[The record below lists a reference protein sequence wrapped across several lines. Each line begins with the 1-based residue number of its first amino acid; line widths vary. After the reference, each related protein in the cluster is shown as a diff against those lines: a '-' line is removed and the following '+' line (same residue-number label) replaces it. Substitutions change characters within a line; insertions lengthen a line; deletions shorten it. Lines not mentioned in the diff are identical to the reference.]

1 MSQEM
6 PASSSVDVRIQAR
19 AWILDAIIDITLH
32 PLLVN
37 KNSDKTEISQEYI
50 RKFFESCNSWIAKTM
65 KGLNLLSFSMPKDR
79 SSLRCMNEVPVVG
92 ILHGSHAVSLQT
104 VQAMFGRINGF
115 ATAWTPI
122 YFGPGTPCKA
132 FTDHVKYK
140 TFLETSSTVH
150 TDPIANIRVDII
162 GNSGLMLAPIHK
174 MKERTR
180 LWTFEGTIDS
190 ALHRGLV
197 NEQVLSIDYFRQ
209 HLLLSWEQTAV
220 DWELVSIAIQKD
232 CSRLNHRD
240 YVPVKGIYVRGSTT
254 VRLQTI
260 HNILD
265 GIPGLKVTWTPVYVG
280 QGASLASS
288 DVYRAFLATS
298 TQDIA
303 DPDPNLMIR
312 VDVKGSSNNAL
323 QAKKRGPKGPRK
335 QLDQLDTGSRD
346 ETATPPPTLPAAA
359 PRHTSEPSVI
369 PRRQPPP
376 RTVRRSTAAQPC

>member
-1 MSQEM
+1 
-6 PASSSVDVRIQAR
+6 
-19 AWILDAIIDITLH
+19 
-32 PLLVN
+32 
-37 KNSDKTEISQEYI
+37 
-50 RKFFESCNSWIAKTM
+50 
-65 KGLNLLSFSMPKDR
+65 
-79 SSLRCMNEVPVVG
+79 
-92 ILHGSHAVSLQT
+92 
-104 VQAMFGRINGF
+104 
-115 ATAWTPI
+115 
-122 YFGPGTPCKA
+122 
-132 FTDHVKYK
+132 
-140 TFLETSSTVH
+140 
-150 TDPIANIRVDII
+150 
-162 GNSGLMLAPIHK
+162 
-174 MKERTR
+174 
-180 LWTFEGTIDS
+180 
-190 ALHRGLV
+190 
-197 NEQVLSIDYFRQ
+197 
-209 HLLLSWEQTAV
+209 LSWEQTAE

-335 QLDQLDTGSRD
+335 QLDQLDTALESNAQSMMVLRDVFGANQGGSVRSNGSRD
-346 ETATPPPTLPAAA
+346 ETATPPLTPLAAA
-359 PRHTSEPSVI
+359 PRLASAPSVI
-369 PRRQPPP
+369 PRRPPAP
-376 RTVRRSTAAQPC
+376 HTRRRRPATQPCRRVPD